1 MAYPYVARRWLAG
14 DTSEMREKPL
24 EMENHSTSPNLLQVA
39 GARLKLLLLTL
50 KWRTFS
56 PRK

>member
-39 GARLKLLLLTL
+39 GARLKLLRALVGRDRQSL
-50 KWRTFS
+50 
-56 PRK
+56 P